1 MTRWI
6 LVLIV
11 WYALLLAG
19 FLALRGG
26 GSSEDSPRSQVD
38 WEMAAV
44 CVWER
49 WDAIQYQTFEET
61 ARIIR
66 FCVEVEPHSL
76 PPSQSPMS
84 RG

>member
-6 LVLIV
+6 LLLAV
-11 WYALLLAG
+11 WYALLTAG
-19 FLALRGG
+19 FLVVRDVD
-26 GSSEDSPRSQVD
+26 SSAASRQRQVD
-38 WEMAAV
+38 WEMVAV

-76 PPSQSPMS
+76 PPSQSPES

>member
-1 MTRWI
+1 MRAWI
-6 LVLIV
+6 LLLVA
-11 WYALLLAG
+11 WYALLGAGYLAVRDAG
-19 FLALRGG
+19 R
-26 GSSEDSPRSQVD
+26 SEPSARSQVD
-38 WEMAAV
+38 WEMVAV

>member
-1 MTRWI
+1 MRKWI
-6 LVLIV
+6 AALIV
-11 WYALLLAG
+11 WYALLGAG
-19 FLALRGG
+19 FLAVRGTD
-26 GSSEDSPRSQVD
+26 SSADSQPPQVD

-49 WDAIQYQTFEET
+49 WDAIQYQTFEQT
-61 ARIIR
+61 ARILR

-76 PPSQSPMS
+76 PPSMSPES